1 MRCDSGM
8 YNTFS
13 ILPITMLFLFTAG
26 FPIGIFVL
34 LFWNRKRLHTASVK
48 AQFGFL
54 YASFRK
60 DRGEFWEVHELF
72 RKLMLMGTLVL
83 LGNTKL
89 KMVVALL
96 VCVVS
101 VANLNYFKPHRS
113 SIVLKVAQA
122 SFLLTTFKYVVAII
136 LIDVTEEEKRVVLGG
151 VLVFLDICFV
161 LGSVGSIAAVLYLLK
176 SHANEKKEGEVKVAT
191 TKVVPKEKPK
201 EINENQRE
209 DQDNKQIRAKESS
222 GFGTSNG
229 GKEPVDT
236 GIPVRNHRRVPRR
249 NSVQHLM

>member
-34 LFWNRKRLHTASVK
+34 LFWNRKRLHTSSVK

-60 DRGEFWEVHELF
+60 NRGEYWEVHELL

-83 LGNTKL
+83 LDTARL

-96 VCVVS
+96 VCVIS
-101 VANLNYFKPHRS
+101 VATLNYLKPHKSR
-113 SIVLKVAQA
+113 IVLLVAQA
-122 SFLLTTFKYVVAII
+122 SFLLTTFKYVLAIV
-136 LIDVTEEEKRVVLGG
+136 LIVGGCHLLHKR
-151 VLVFLDICFV
+151 
-161 LGSVGSIAAVLYLLK
+161 S
-176 SHANEKKEGEVKVAT
+176 
-191 TKVVPKEKPK
+191 
-201 EINENQRE
+201 
-209 DQDNKQIRAKESS
+209 
-222 GFGTSNG
+222 
-229 GKEPVDT
+229 
-236 GIPVRNHRRVPRR
+236 
-249 NSVQHLM
+249 